1 MQNNKW
7 LYLSLVFAL
16 LLTGFIIGWVAKP
29 SETVKDPYLVKI
41 HDTLKTTSVQ
51 YKIIPGT
58 DYNIDSL
65 ITVINQFWKDSLKNM
80 YGKGL
85 FEAKYSKEDAQGKRE
100 YTIAS
105 RIPIDPESS
114 LIVDEDLKIP
124 KRTLSLLAGINTS
137 LVGSVGLKYYMID
150 SKCISLSG
158 IFSDDYLINKKSWTP
173 NARIELEILY

>member
-16 LLTGFIIGWVAKP
+16 LLAGFIIGWTTKP
-29 SETVKDPYLVKI
+29 SGKQKETLSIKI

-51 YKIIPGT
+51 YKLVPGA

-85 FEAKYSKEDAQGKRE
+85 FEAKYSKADALGKRE
-100 YTIAS
+100 YTLAS
-105 RIPIDPESS
+105 RIPIDPESQ
-114 LIVDEDLKIP
+114 LIIDESFTFP
-124 KRTLSLLAGINTS
+124 KRTFGLIGSLGSSAS
-137 LVGSVGLKYYMID
+137 LGLKYYFLD
-150 SKCISLSG
+150 SPKFSFSG
-158 IFSDDYLINKKSWTP
+158 QFGGEYKFAVKDWNY
-173 NARIELEILY
+173 NARLELEYKF